1 MIARINTDWLSGTFA
16 WVLRTTWQAALL
28 AILCCWPSGCC
39 AVVRC

>member
-28 AILCCWPSGCC
+28 AIL
-39 AVVRC
+39 